1 METPIEEAILN
12 LKESIKNNMKR
23 INTIT
28 NEISAI
34 DFSIS
39 SSSDDELE
47 KTIDKPEEL
56 PSMKKKE
63 LNPVHV
69 ALTDKANDLK
79 QTLEEIL
86 PKHVLSQL
94 LELAK
99 VRGGQTGR
107 GELEGVVGRQ
117 KGAFHL
123 AYELVK
129 LRAML
134 ERIPLYVS

>member
-99 VRGGQTGR
+99 EIGR
-107 GELEGVVGRQ
+107 AHV
-117 KGAFHL
+117 
-123 AYELVK
+123 
-129 LRAML
+129 
-134 ERIPLYVS
+134 